1 MATRGTTTAA
11 PLAGAPAPAA
21 TQTTA
26 AVPMTQETKYETA
39 PVQEAGAVPVHQ
51 QPMHQQPMHQ
61 QPMHQQ
67 PLYQQPM
74 HQQAAP
80 MQTTPTGEQTQYSTV
95 PEVHAP
101 PNAAPA

>member
-1 MATRGTTTAA
+1 MATRGTAAA

-21 TQTTA
+21 AGTTA

-39 PVQEAGAVPVHQ
+39 PVQEAGAVPFHQ
-51 QPMHQQPMHQ
+51 QPMH
-61 QPMHQQ
+61 
-67 PLYQQPM
+67 QQPM

-80 MQTTPTGEQTQYSTV
+80 MQTTPTREQTQYGTA

-101 PNAAPA
+101 AYTAPA